1 MFFQVLLS
9 PGGLNVKG
17 RINIYDNS
25 GNLVYTLQGLINI
38 KHEGGITAITYQD
51 DSNQTRTIQTNMQYI
66 YWQD

>member
-1 MFFQVLLS
+1 M
-9 PGGLNVKG
+9 KG

-25 GNLVYTLQGLINI
+25 GNLVFTVQGLINI
-38 KHEGGITAITYQD
+38 KHEDNITAITYQD